1 MAENTNQSLDSP
13 MAWLTESQILVG
25 LNFATITAA
34 IVIHL
39 QLLRF
44 KSPTGFLLFI
54 AMPSKNHVHCS
65 IYSLDLFVS
74 MLSYIEI
81 IIKREI

>member
-1 MAENTNQSLDSP
+1 MAENTNQSLDSSI
-13 MAWLTESQILVG
+13 AWLMESQILVG
-25 LNFATITAA
+25 LNFASITAA
-34 IVIHL
+34 VVINL

-44 KSPTGFLLFI
+44 RSPTGFLFFI
-54 AMPSKNHVHCS
+54 AMASKNHVHCS
-65 IYSLDLFVS
+65 IYSLDVFVS